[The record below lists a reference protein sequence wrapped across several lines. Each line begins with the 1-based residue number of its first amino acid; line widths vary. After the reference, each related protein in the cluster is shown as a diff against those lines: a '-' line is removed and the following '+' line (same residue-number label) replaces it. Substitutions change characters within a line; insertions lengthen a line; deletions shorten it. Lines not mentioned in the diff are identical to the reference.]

1 MSRNESRDDES
12 LSTIGE
18 RLRAVRNKLGTSQT
32 DMAEQ
37 VGVSQGT
44 LADYESGR
52 RKPSM
57 PVLLALE
64 HCFHINHQWVLSGK
78 GDPLRTESA
87 ARPVITVDEEERAR
101 LENLE
106 GRDSYYAIPYL
117 RDAAAAGSGLLMEED
132 VAGYCI
138 IHKRVAPRP
147 DELRCVR
154 ISGSSMS
161 PTLTD
166 GSIVAINTTIRDVS
180 AVTGKIVCARTS
192 EGEVVIKRLRHRGR
206 HVLLYSD
213 NPVQE
218 KYPPLVVDLREVE
231 NPIVGQVV
239 WAWVDLR

>member
-1 MSRNESRDDES
+1 MSRNEES
-12 LSTIGE
+12 LSTIAQ
-18 RLRAVRNKLGTSQT
+18 RLRAVRKKLETSQT
-32 DMAEQ
+32 DMARQ
-37 VGVSQGT
+37 VGISQGT

-57 PVLLALE
+57 PVLLSLE
-64 HCFHINHQWVLSGK
+64 YCFHINHQWVLSGK
-78 GDPLRTESA
+78 GDPLRTEST
-87 ARPVITVDEEERAR
+87 ARPVITVDEEECAR

-106 GRDSYYAIPYL
+106 GRDAYYAVPYL
-117 RDAAAAGSGLLMEED
+117 RDAAAAGSGLLMEEE
-132 VAGYCI
+132 VGGYCI

-154 ISGSSMS
+154 ISGSSME

-166 GSIVAINTTIRDVS
+166 GSIVAINTTIKDVP
-180 AVTGKIVCARTS
+180 AVTGKIVCARTA

-213 NPVQE
+213 NPAQE
-218 KYPPLVVDLREVE
+218 KYPPIVVDLREVE
-231 NPIVGQVV
+231 NPVIGQVV